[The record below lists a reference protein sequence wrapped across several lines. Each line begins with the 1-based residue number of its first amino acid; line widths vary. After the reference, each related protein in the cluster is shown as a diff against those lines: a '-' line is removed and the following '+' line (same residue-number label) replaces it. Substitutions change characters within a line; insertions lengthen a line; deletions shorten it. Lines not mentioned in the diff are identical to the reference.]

1 MKIQRYT
8 VTPSGLQLSAHG
20 EVVLW
25 TDHQETVAWLLRMKD
40 GVQRHVYSTY
50 QAYLSLWRDAKT
62 AGGTRHG

>member
-1 MKIQRYT
+1 MKITRYT
-8 VTPSGLQLSAHG
+8 VTATGLEPVDEG

-25 TDHQETVAWLLRMKD
+25 VDHQEKVAWLLRMKD

-50 QAYLSLWRDAKT
+50 QAYLSLWRDARA